1 MISTVPIQCPTENG
15 TPTYYLQ
22 RYILSAINV
31 RPPIFSC
38 MPTVFINVKDGGHA
52 GIELYIYIY

>member
-15 TPTYYLQ
+15 TSTYYLR

-38 MPTVFINVKDGGHA
+38 MPTVFINVKDGGQ
-52 GIELYIYIY
+52 E